1 MEIFQ
6 LGQGWIEVD
15 PTDQKVKDQKIIF
28 ECLDSLQPTFI
39 DNSVRVLFNCTIE
52 HSCFFDEDVTINS
65 NCKISHDV
73 KIGKKSHVGNGV
85 TIGPNTIISQSVII
99 SDNVFIGENV
109 IIGDNV
115 TIGKGSRIRSGSRI
129 GSFSI
134 IHENVYFDKN
144 VTLTSFCIIPPNKN
158 IKESVSIDSIVF
170 NGNICHDLIYCNG
183 EFFIDR
189 FHILDLDDF
198 KDYFTKMMIDRED
211 IIKNLNK
218 QNPFTIDVQ
227 NTVIWA
233 KEQIKKIKEII

>member
-73 KIGKKSHVGNGV
+73 KIGKKSHIGNGV
-85 TIGPNTIISQSVII
+85 LIGPNTIISQSVII
-99 SDNVFIGENV
+99 SDNVFIGEDV

-115 TIGKGSRIRSGSRI
+115 IIGKGSRIRSGSII
-129 GSFSI
+129 GNFSF
-134 IHENVYFDKN
+134 IHEKTLLNKN
-144 VTLTSFCIIPPNKN
+144 IVLSPFCIIPENTE
-158 IKESVSIDSIVF
+158 IKESLQISSIMINDNS
-170 NGNICHDLIYCNG
+170 HELIYCNG
-183 EFFIDR
+183 EFFINR
-189 FHILDLDDF
+189 IHIIDDELNCYLDYMENIPILRD
-198 KDYFTKMMIDRED
+198 KDQIDQ
-211 IIKNLNK
+211 NK
-218 QNPFTIDVQ
+218 IDVQ
-227 NTVIWA
+227 NTIIWA
-233 KEQIKKIKEII
+233 KKQIKKIKEII